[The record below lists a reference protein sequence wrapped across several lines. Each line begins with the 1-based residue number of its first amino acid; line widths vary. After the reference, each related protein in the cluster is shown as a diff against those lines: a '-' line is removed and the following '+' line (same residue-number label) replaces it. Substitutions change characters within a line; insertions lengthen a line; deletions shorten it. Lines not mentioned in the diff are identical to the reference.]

1 MKIKA
6 MSKNKICEILNIEYP
21 IIQGGMVW
29 CSGHRLAA
37 AVSNEGGLG
46 VLGAG
51 SMYPDQLREE
61 IRNTRKITDKPFA
74 VNLPLG
80 YAELEKHIEIIIEE
94 SVPIVITSAGNPK
107 LWTTHFHEHGLK
119 VLHVVSSSKFARKA
133 EEAGVDAIIAEGFEA
148 GGHNG
153 REETTT
159 LCLIPAVCDSVNI
172 PVIAAGGIASG
183 RAIAAA
189 LALGA
194 EGVQIGTAFAL
205 SEESSAHDN
214 FKKHCITLEEGDTKL
229 MLKKLAPTRLAKGG
243 FMEQVKIA
251 EDRGDSKEELQLLL
265 GKGRAKQGILL
276 GNLDEGELEI
286 GQIASTI
293 REIKTTRAIFDE
305 LLRELRSTLRDIEK
319 VNW

>member
-1 MKIKA
+1 

>member
-1 MKIKA
+1 M
-6 MSKNKICEILNIEYP
+6 MSRNKICELLSIEYP

-61 IRNTRKITDKPFA
+61 IRNTRKLTTKPFA

-107 LWTTHFHEHGLK
+107 LWTNYFHEHGLK
-119 VLHVVSSSKFARKA
+119 VLHVVSSSKFAKKA
-133 EEAGVDAIIAEGFEA
+133 EDAGVDAIIAEGFEA

-159 LCLIPAVCDSVNI
+159 LCLIPAVCDAVNL
-172 PVIAAGGIASG
+172 PVVAAGGIASG
-183 RAIAAA
+183 RAITAAF
-189 LALGA
+189 ALGA

-214 FKKHCITLEEGDTKL
+214 FKNHCISLDEGDTKL

-243 FMEQVKIA
+243 FMDQVKEA
-251 EDRGDSKEELQLLL
+251 EDRGDSKEEMQLLL

-276 GNLDEGELEI
+276 GNLVEGELEI

-293 REIKTTRAIFDE
+293 KEIKSVRAIFDD
-305 LLRELRSTLRDIEK
+305 LLRELRNTIRDIEK
-319 VNW
+319 INW

>member
-1 MKIKA
+1 

-293 REIKTTRAIFDE
+293 RQIKTTRAIFDE

>member
-1 MKIKA
+1 M
-6 MSKNKICEILNIEYP
+6 MSRNKICELLSIEYP

-61 IRNTRKITDKPFA
+61 IRNTRKLTTKPFA

-107 LWTTHFHEHGLK
+107 LWTNYFHEQGLK
-119 VLHVVSSSKFARKA
+119 VLHVVSSSKFAKKA
-133 EEAGVDAIIAEGFEA
+133 EDAGVDVIIAEGFEA

-159 LCLIPAVCDSVNI
+159 LCLIPAVCDAVNL
-172 PVIAAGGIASG
+172 PVVAAGGIASG

-189 LALGA
+189 FALGA

-214 FKKHCITLEEGDTKL
+214 FKNHCISLDEGDTKL

-243 FMEQVKIA
+243 FMDQVKEA
-251 EDRGDSKEELQLLL
+251 EDRGDSKEEMQLLL

-293 REIKTTRAIFDE
+293 KEIKSVRAIFDD
-305 LLRELRSTLRDIEK
+305 LLRELRNTIRDIEK
-319 VNW
+319 INW